1 MTKTKTG
8 RNRGTLATILFSVK
22 YIMKRGSLKDLILSN
37 LWLLTSALSGVMLV
51 LQKSFL
57 NNAQEAYNGVGGAL
71 RLSVLFLVVLMALKA
86 FEAVTNVFSGDS
98 SRRMWAV
105 LRNEIESDMLSK
117 SYAIKVKYF
126 DDPETYNLFERAKSG
141 SAKIID
147 AETSSFGLFG
157 SLFSLVS
164 VILAMLSDNGL
175 VMLIAVAGCIPLLVS
190 QVFIGRMNYK
200 KALWD
205 APVQRKQGYMYCF
218 MISKGYINEMRMLG
232 FFPFMKKRY
241 DDTVH
246 DYIHYNDRVA
256 AKYAA
261 LNIVS
266 AVFRYGILGVALWM
280 TVQNMLHN
288 QALIGSFALTYGAI
302 TGIQGNSVN
311 LFKNL
316 AAIREDS
323 LFVNDYIDMMSLED
337 EELKQIDEPVPEKME
352 IKFDHVT
359 FHYPGSDRDIL
370 KDFSVTFRDGE
381 KVAIVGEN
389 GAGKSTFVALLLGL
403 YEPQEGTITF
413 NGKPLNDC
421 LGLARR
427 SVSCALQKRGF
438 YEMTME
444 ENIRI
449 GDGFRR
455 EIPHSEIVEA
465 SKKTGFD
472 EPVRKMKD
480 GYDSLFGY
488 RMGASYDLSGG
499 EGQKMIN
506 ARALLKKDARYLVLD
521 EPTAAL
527 DPVAE
532 AKVYRSFNEL
542 TGDKACLLIS
552 HRLGIAT
559 VVDRV
564 IVIDDGHVVE
574 DGTHGELLAKDG
586 LYAKMWNS
594 QAKWYVS

>member
-1 MTKTKTG
+1 MKQTKASK
-8 RNRGTLATILFSVK
+8 RGTIATILFSIK
-22 YIMKRGSLKDLILSN
+22 YIVKRGSLKDLILSN
-37 LWLLTSALSGVMLV
+37 LWLLMSALSGVMLV

-57 NNAQEAYNGVGGAL
+57 NNAQEAYGNIEGAL
-71 RLSVLFLVVLMALKA
+71 HSAIVSLVILMALKA
-86 FEAVTNVFSGDS
+86 AEATANVFSGDS
-98 SRRMWAV
+98 SRRMWTV
-105 LRNEIESDMLSK
+105 LRNDIESDMLSK
-117 SYAIKVKYF
+117 SYSIKVKYF
-126 DDPETYNLFERAKSG
+126 EDPETYNLFERAKYG
-141 SAKIID
+141 SPKIID
-147 AETSSFGLFG
+147 AVTSSFGLFG
-157 SLFSLVS
+157 ALFSLTS
-164 VILAMLSDNGL
+164 AIFAMLSDNWMI
-175 VMLIAVAGCIPLLVS
+175 MLIAVAGCIPLLAS

-218 MISKGYINEMRMLG
+218 MTSKGYINEMRMLG

-246 DYIHYNDRVA
+246 EYIQYNDRVA
-256 AKYAA
+256 AKFAA
-261 LNIVS
+261 LNIIS

-316 AAIREDS
+316 AAIREDT

-337 EELKQIDEPVPEKME
+337 EDLKRIDEPVPEKME

-359 FHYPGSDRDIL
+359 FRYPGSDRDIL
-370 KDFSVTFRDGE
+370 KDFSVTFHDGE

-403 YEPQEGTITF
+403 YEPQKGTITF
-413 NGKPLNDC
+413 NGRPLKEC

-444 ENIRI
+444 ENVRI
-449 GDGFRR
+449 GDGFRKN
-455 EIPHSEIVEA
+455 IPHSEIVEA
-465 SKKTGFD
+465 SVKTGFD
-472 EPVRKMKD
+472 APVRKMKD
-480 GYDSLFGY
+480 GYNSLFGY

-499 EGQKMIN
+499 EGQKLIN

-532 AKVYRSFNEL
+532 AQVYKNFNEL
-542 TGDKACLLIS
+542 TGNKACLLIS

-564 IVIDDGHVVE
+564 IVVDDGRVVE
-574 DGTHGELLAKDG
+574 DGTHNELLAENG